1 VWTEGGFGDTF
12 SVMSD
17 PSASD
22 SQNVPVLE
30 SIEQESGRGGLEP
43 NAQALLYL
51 LRIYTTNH
59 RSARVDR
66 LEFVNFVKNYAG
78 RYTLKFPQMEAFVQH
93 TEGMV
98 NTYLR
103 VLTEHG
109 LCSLEKEGQ
118 EDRWIFFPRYFIEA
132 LHKAYKAIEAKPE
145 IPFPSAEDLKIT
157 IPEHLIMD
165 LNIKTDFVSALGELQ
180 TEQAQIL
187 RVTFPQLVNP
197 LLVTSDLVERKLME
211 LAVHK
216 LRVYLESRNNAS
228 YIVHRLHPALRGNE
242 RGLRDMISAVMT
254 KPIRAVGT
262 LLEPSDFSF
271 RFWAHFA
278 NLVLQEHKDIEEKTA
293 EEHGFCQAA
302 YLIGFY
308 NVHFRGRQQ
317 KQNEK
322 SSLVKKFEVQ
332 FHKYPYAYTLKDLYN
347 VRDTK
352 GVPLIRQSTK
362 EVFLEYLENKTQAEG
377 YEKLPELVQLKTIH
391 GKNYYIHKDLLVPL
405 FVKMLHEQARE
416 MKDYYVEEWVR
427 LLKDNKRTMAMS
439 EDQEFSRDLDIT
451 LKNRAP
457 FLYSLLNYSLL
468 YLAKEQGNINYDM
481 ARTMDQVL
489 DEKKG
494 QLQPLPKILGISR
507 KEVLDDAKLR
517 IPIWRRLTIFRG
529 LFYFFQNIFRG
540 LRKTWR
546 RSRERAETRKPDGR
560 IASRHEPDARTP
572 DGRTPDGR
580 TPVTTRAGTSRGAF
594 STAAAPPESGGAAAG
609 AAEQVGSTT
618 LRPVTSQQLAAYR
631 RAVSDLKEQ
640 FVGSD
645 RTIAGSLNELME
657 KWNPLYDPQARSN
670 LVEDVNAM
678 VRDYLRNIRRTFRI
692 TPPDAARIRSLADK
706 LAANKSFDRIKH
718 KDYFTRYIEIYM
730 IKLLGEN

>member
-1 VWTEGGFGDTF
+1 
-12 SVMSD
+12 MSD
-17 PSASD
+17 PSPAD

-30 SIEQESGRGGLEP
+30 SMEQESEGGGLEP

-51 LRIYTTNH
+51 LRIYTANH

-78 RYTLKFPQMEAFVQH
+78 RYTLKFPQLESFIER

-103 VLTEHG
+103 VLAEHG
-109 LCSLEKEGQ
+109 LCNLEKEGQ
-118 EDRWIFFPRYFIEA
+118 EDRWIFFSRYFIEA
-132 LHKAYKAIEAKPE
+132 LHKAYKAIEAKPDL
-145 IPFPSAEDLKIT
+145 PFPVAEDLKIT
-157 IPEHLIMD
+157 IPEHLITE
-165 LNIKTDFVSALGELQ
+165 LNIKTDFVSALGEMQ
-180 TEQAQIL
+180 TEKTQIL
-187 RVTFPQLVNP
+187 RVTFPQLINP

-211 LAVHK
+211 LAVQK
-216 LRVYLESRNNAS
+216 LRLYLESRNNAS
-228 YIVHRLHPALRGNE
+228 YIAHRLHPALRGNE
-242 RGLRDMISAVMT
+242 HGLRDMISAVMT
-254 KPIRAVGT
+254 KPGRAIGT

-278 NLVLQEHKDIEEKTA
+278 NLVLQEHKDISEKTA
-293 EEHGFCQAA
+293 EEQSYCQAS
-302 YLIGFY
+302 YLVGFY
-308 NVHFRGRQQ
+308 NVHYRGREQ
-317 KQNEK
+317 KKNEK
-322 SSLVKKFEVQ
+322 SILVKKFETQ

-347 VRDTK
+347 VRDVK
-352 GVPLIRQSTK
+352 GVPLIRQNTK
-362 EVFLEYLENKTQAEG
+362 DVFLEYLEKKTKAES
-377 YEKLPELVQLKTIH
+377 YEKLPELVQIKTIH

-416 MKDYYVEEWVR
+416 INDYYIDEWVK
-427 LLKDNKRTMAMS
+427 LLKENRRITAMS
-439 EDQEFSRDLDIT
+439 EDQEFDRDLDIT

-457 FLYSLLNYSLL
+457 FLYSLLNYNLL
-468 YLAKEQGNINYDM
+468 YLAKEQGKINYDM

-494 QLQPLPKILGISR
+494 QLQPLSKILGLSR
-507 KEVLDDAKLR
+507 KAVLDDAKLR
-517 IPIWRRLTIFRG
+517 VPIWRRLILFRG
-529 LFYFFQNIFRG
+529 LFYFFRNIFRG
-540 LRKTWR
+540 IRKALRK
-546 RSRERAETRKPDGR
+546 SREGAPARAPDHG
-560 IASRHEPDARTP
+560 APDARSHSTGKSGVGAP
-572 DGRTPDGR
+572 ATHS
-580 TPVTTRAGTSRGAF
+580 AGTVF
-594 STAAAPPESGGAAAG
+594 SEAGGSATE

-631 RAVSDLKEQ
+631 KAVSSLKEQ

-645 RTIAGSLNELME
+645 RTIADNLNQLIE
-657 KWNPLYDPQARSN
+657 KWNPLYDPQARKN

-692 TPPDAARIRSLADK
+692 TPPNAARIRSLAEK
-706 LAANKSFDRIKH
+706 LAANKSFDRIKR